1 MKRMTR
7 VQWIGAALFLSVFVA
22 LAGCDN
28 DAAAPP
34 AREGTYRVIVT
45 NLTGN
50 QPLSPLGAVIHLA
63 GYTGWEIGSAAS
75 SGLERLAEGGDPAD
89 FLAEALGN
97 ADVLSTGSGSGIIG
111 PGASDNVSLTT
122 TQSPNLLL
130 TFATMLVNTN
140 DAFTGMAGLSIG
152 DLAVGESKTI
162 YANPY
167 DAGTEENTETASTI
181 PGPAGGGEGFNAQ
194 RLDRDFVS
202 AHSGVV
208 TSDDGL
214 ATSALDESHR
224 FLAPV
229 AKIVVTRTQ

>member
-7 VQWIGAALFLSVFVA
+7 VQWIGAALVLSVFVA

-28 DAAAPP
+28 DDAAPP
-34 AREGTYRVIVT
+34 AREGSYRVTVT

-50 QPLSPLGAVIHLA
+50 QPLSPLGAVIHFA
-63 GYTGWEIGSAAS
+63 GYTGWEIGSATSA
-75 SGLERLAEGGDPAD
+75 GLERLAEGGDPTD
-89 FLAEALGN
+89 FLTEASGN
-97 ADVLSTGSGSGIIG
+97 ADVLATGSGSGIIG
-111 PGASDNVSLTT
+111 PGANDNISITT
-122 TQSPNLLL
+122 TQSPNLRL
-130 TFATMLVNTN
+130 TSATMLVNTN
-140 DAFTGMAGLSIG
+140 DAFTGIAGLSIG
-152 DLAVGESKTI
+152 DLSVGESKTI
-162 YANPY
+162 YAHPY

-224 FLAPV
+224 FLSPV

>member
-1 MKRMTR
+1 MDSTSEPCY
-7 VQWIGAALFLSVFVA
+7 GFFPTLF
-22 LAGCDN
+22 
-28 DAAAPP
+28 
-34 AREGTYRVIVT
+34 
-45 NLTGN
+45 
-50 QPLSPLGAVIHLA
+50 SP
-63 GYTGWEIGSAAS
+63 T
-75 SGLERLAEGGDPAD
+75 D
-89 FLAEALGN
+89 FH
-97 ADVLSTGSGSGIIG
+97 I
-111 PGASDNVSLTT
+111 
-122 TQSPNLLL
+122 
-130 TFATMLVNTN
+130 
-140 DAFTGMAGLSIG
+140 AGLYIG

-162 YANPY
+162 YAHPY